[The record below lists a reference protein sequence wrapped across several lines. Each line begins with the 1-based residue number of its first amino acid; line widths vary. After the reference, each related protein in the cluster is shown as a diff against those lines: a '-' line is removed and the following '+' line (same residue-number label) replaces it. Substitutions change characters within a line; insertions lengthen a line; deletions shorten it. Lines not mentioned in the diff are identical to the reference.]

1 MARRLTAALVCMGIL
16 MLTGCGNDYGVDQ
29 NGQAVA
35 SQRLDK
41 QWLVI
46 NYWAEWCAPCRT
58 EIPEFNTLAEQLKGR
73 NVGVFGVNFDQVQG
87 QELKSVSEK
96 MGIRFTVLARDP
108 ADMFDLPRSEG
119 LPVTY
124 IIDNQ
129 GKMREQLLG
138 EQTAAGVMAKL
149 EALQALK

>member
-1 MARRLTAALVCMGIL
+1 MTRRLAAALAFFGIL
-16 MLTGCGNDYGVDQ
+16 LLAGCGNDYGVDQ
-29 NGQAVA
+29 NGQPIA
-35 SQRLDK
+35 SKRLDK
-41 QWLVI
+41 QWVVL

-58 EIPEFNTLAEQLKGR
+58 EIPEFNALAEQLEGR

-87 QELKSVSEK
+87 EELRSASEK
-96 MGIRFTVLARDP
+96 MGIRFSVLAQDP
-108 ADMFDLPRSEG
+108 AEFFDIPRSEG

-129 GKMREQLLG
+129 GKVREQLLG
-138 EQTAAGVMAKL
+138 EQTAAAVMAKL